1 MNRVTSFFVAC
12 FIAVTLCTGY
22 LIWLNPRYVPSPDG
36 IQEQQWALEDMRAHC
51 KCDDMVLVEKRA
63 PVADFLYRE
72 ENGRVEKIPSPG
84 SWSFVFKLPNGS
96 RFFVDVLPF
105 GYAPVFVG
113 RYSEIIEGDT

>member
-1 MNRVTSFFVAC
+1 MGIGRYARPLQMRRHGAC
-12 FIAVTLCTGY
+12 
-22 LIWLNPRYVPSPDG
+22 REKSPSG
-36 IQEQQWALEDMRAHC
+36 R
-51 KCDDMVLVEKRA
+51 
-63 PVADFLYRE
+63 FLYRE